1 MGVKR
6 CWELTPTARKLSQQ
20 AGRKLINLEREKKTN
35 NELINNS
42 TNKQKIELMKKSY
55 FILAAIASVALAS
68 CTNDDLS
75 GGDQGSP
82 TRPIAI
88 NFGSQF
94 TAFTRADF
102 TGAAAAEKLGN
113 QFVVTGYKGNT
124 TATTS
129 TDKVFDNYLV
139 EWAENTANNTESNTN
154 NWEYVGKGTFPT
166 SGATK
171 QTIKYWD
178 YNAAQYDFIAYS
190 LGGKLPV
197 IDGTDLDAWHNPVDG
212 KIEVSAINPATAT
225 ATTGAYTL
233 RGKVKDLASCYIAD
247 IVTVKKD
254 DYDNGPVTIRFRNL
268 NTKVRIGLYENIP
281 GYDVKSVKFYTSS
294 TATTTATDGKA
305 YLYTSTGNR
314 ICLSTAE
321 EVGTMTV
328 YYPTVDNPG
337 DPDNNKAHVNYSSM
351 DGNNYASFG
360 AFGDETIGTSSS
372 NATYAGDG
380 YAIVLPNESGDK
392 LILRVDYTLV
402 SEDGSN
408 EVITVSSASA
418 EIPAIY
424 SEWQAGYAYTYIF
437 KISPNTNG
445 TTGTPSTPGTT
456 DGDPAGLYPITF
468 DAAVIQD
475 IEGIQE
481 TITTVAEPSI
491 TTYQNGLAVTDEFIP
506 GSLITV
512 MVQNFNS
519 ETPAALTD
527 KAFLYTIPDGM
538 TEKEVLAALEYQEDD
553 AAAGTIKG
561 RNNLVLTEAA
571 GLSIDGTK
579 ATFTPAALVAP
590 ETQRTYAFIYKIK
603 EGTQTAKYEPVTF
616 APGADVT
623 DAVNTN
629 ERFYCDYKYVD
640 KNGTDAQ
647 DGEIYY
653 SYDNDNDKYTVAAQ
667 QPTFFGQIFA
677 SGLYFKA
684 GPNDYRAHTTVV
696 ETDGKYYIR
705 TGFSS
710 GKDEDFTEV
719 GYIKYEDFASA
730 ELYITNIGEGTLKN
744 TDEPGEATTYYQR
757 SGNATDG
764 YTFTRCVILPQ
775 QINNL
780 FIRTDSGNK
789 ELCPAGEKAVA
800 GKKYYDRYWWYNG
813 AEYAVKVIKVQ

>member
-1 MGVKR
+1 
-6 CWELTPTARKLSQQ
+6 
-20 AGRKLINLEREKKTN
+20 
-35 NELINNS
+35 
-42 TNKQKIELMKKSY
+42 MKKSY
-55 FILAAIASVALAS
+55 LIIAAIAITGMVS
-68 CTNDDLS
+68 CSSEDLS

-82 TRPIAI
+82 TRLQEIQ
-88 NFGSQF
+88 FGSQF

-154 NWEYVGKGTFPT
+154 NWEYVGKGMFPT
-166 SGATK
+166 SSATK

-197 IDGTDLDAWHNPVDG
+197 KDGTDLDAWHNPVDG

-225 ATTGAYTL
+225 NEATGAYTL
-233 RGKVKDLASCYIAD
+233 RGKIKDLASCYIAD

-254 DYDNGPVTIRFRNL
+254 GYDNGPVTIRFRNL

-281 GYDVKSVKFYTSS
+281 GYDVKNVKFYTSS

-305 YLYTSTGNR
+305 YLYSSTGNR

-351 DGNNYASFG
+351 DGNNYANFG
-360 AFGDETIGTSSS
+360 AFGDGKIGTYSS

-392 LILRVDYTLV
+392 LVLRVDYTLV
-402 SEDGSN
+402 SEDGSD
-408 EVITVSSASA
+408 EEITVSSASA

-445 TTGTPSTPGTT
+445 TTGKPSTPGTS

-481 TITTVAEPSI
+481 TITTVSEPSI
-491 TTYQNGLAVTDEFIP
+491 TTYQNGLAVTNEFVP

-512 MVQNFNS
+512 MVQDFNS
-519 ETPAALTD
+519 ETPATLTD

-561 RNNLVLTEAA
+561 RNDLVLTEAA

-590 ETQRTYAFIYKIK
+590 ETQRTYAFVYKIA

-616 APGADVT
+616 AAGADVK

-629 ERFYCDYKYVD
+629 ERFYCDYQYENKQ
-640 KNGTDAQ
+640 GTDAIV
-647 DGEIYY
+647 DETYY
-653 SYDNDNDKYTVAAQ
+653 VHDAENDTYTVPATA
-667 QPTFFGQIFA
+667 PTFFYGQNA
-677 SGLYFKA
+677 YNMSLYYKSGEYYYLA
-684 GPNDYRAHTTVV
+684 GDKVATGTT
-696 ETDGKYYIR
+696 YYIR
-705 TGFSS
+705 S
-710 GKDEDFTEV
+710 GAGTELDPYTYAEITSIAYENFTTA
-719 GYIKYEDFASA
+719 G
-730 ELYITNIGEGTLKN
+730 LYTYDGIDYTPVAAN
-744 TDEPGEATTYYQR
+744 TEPGDNTVYYQKV
-757 SGNATDG
+757 GDE
-764 YTFTRCVILPQ
+764 YKRCVILPEQ
-775 QINNL
+775 LPEIY
-780 FIRTDSGNK
+780 IRKDAYMQ
-789 ELCPAGEKAVA
+789 LCPAGEKAVA

-813 AEYAVKVIKVQ
+813 ANYAVKVIIVQ